1 MSALTTAFCWEA
13 MIVAEPKTAT
23 QHPGG
28 STMKTT
34 IKCIAPWLAAA
45 AVSAAIGFAPIA
57 SAAPAATPSSQD
69 TVVTHPT
76 LSPTPTPTPTPFD
89 TGSDPLVEG
98 NIGADPAVP
107 YFPGEGRAF

>member
-1 MSALTTAFCWEA
+1 MGVSVDDSVLLESHDHGRAKRRPSIE
-13 MIVAEPKTAT
+13 EE
-23 QHPGG
+23 

-45 AVSAAIGFAPIA
+45 AISAAIGLAPIA
-57 SAAPAATPSSQD
+57 SAAPAATPSSPD
-69 TVVTHPT
+69 TVVNHPN
-76 LSPTPTPTPTPFD
+76 LSTAPTPTPFD

-98 NIGADPAVP
+98 NIGADPAIP